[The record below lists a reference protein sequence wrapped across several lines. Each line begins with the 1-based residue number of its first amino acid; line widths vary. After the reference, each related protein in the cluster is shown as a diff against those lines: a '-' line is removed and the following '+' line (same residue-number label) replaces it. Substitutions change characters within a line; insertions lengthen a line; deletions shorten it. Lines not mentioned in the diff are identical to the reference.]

1 MTIDITNLPCFPVY
15 NILPNGKCSCNG
27 KPNCAPGK
35 HPKGAWK
42 TNYGYVKEK
51 NFAANNYGIPMG
63 KASGV
68 IVIDY
73 DPRNDLDGKSLDKFE
88 AKIGSVLNETI
99 TVNTP
104 SGGWHKYYEI
114 PEDVDFPMKANM
126 KDFPGIDFQGEGKYV
141 IAEGSNHLKGVYK
154 FAEGYGPDDVPLE
167 ILQPEILAFIEGQ
180 ANKEAESNLTQGQEK
195 ISIEKL
201 NEINVCLTKLEV
213 TDRDQWVQVGMAL
226 HSIGNHG
233 DKPFQLWKSWSQTN
247 DKQDRWKDRDVRT
260 WNSFGSGNINYK
272 KIFKLAKEQGI
283 NPATV
288 MGTPEMPGIDES
300 IENLKTAQTKVIELE
315 IDKKVSFKNGM
326 PPGYAGELIEAI
338 HDQLQ
343 QTTPLHVTIT
353 LVSQV
358 LPATVFQGYICT
370 PIKSGAISA
379 FNLIIGPQGSGK
391 TDTINNLH
399 QLRRFIMQKEPKG
412 QFERQRL
419 GLTPWPASGGALMKS
434 FGTYNPMMITSDE
447 LLTKLH
453 TCYHK
458 DKNGDGMLGDILS
471 AWSCSSD
478 GVGLMG
484 QVAQDEKYD
493 QKPVENPILSM
504 FGGGVSSQWH
514 KLSSDDDFMSR
525 GIGTRFEITEWGK
538 LIVPTNK
545 DRINRKI
552 QIVGHLEDLLCRQ
565 RDLYQS
571 LRDNPDINKGSR
583 LPAKASKKVMDM
595 AYEFFLENIHKVN
608 ARDVYQTDMNE
619 SRLYELALRS
629 ATRLACLEAMAT
641 PNGKNIHGL
650 EITEDMMQWS
660 IDYVRNRFEI
670 AEQEANQDR
679 SPDSLFKDKVVNYIK
694 KKPNGATINQIM
706 RSPGKRSTLSPKEKR
721 DAIQDLVNSRDIDL
735 KFGLYLPKNRKPTK
749 IK

>member
-1 MTIDITNLPCFPVY
+1 MTSITTIAPCFPVY
-15 NILPNGKCSCNG
+15 NVKPNGECSCQN
-27 KPNCAPGK
+27 KDCNSIGK
-35 HPKGAWK
+35 HPKVKWR
-42 TNYGYVKEK
+42 TNFGYTKQKDFK
-51 NFAANNYGIPMG
+51 NNNYGMPTG
-63 KASGV
+63 KASNF
-68 IVIDY
+68 IIIDV
-73 DPRNDLDGKSLDKFE
+73 DPRNGGFETFDKLE
-88 AKIGSVLNETI
+88 RKYGELECTPK
-99 TVNTP
+99 VNTP
-104 SGGWHKYYEI
+104 STGFHLYYLI
-114 PEDVDFPMKANM
+114 PDDLDFDVKSQKPF
-126 KDFPGIDFQGEGKYV
+126 FGPGIDLL
-141 IAEGSNHLKGVYK
+141 AEGSFAVMPGSNHVQGIYQWAPELSPKEVV
-154 FAEGYGPDDVPLE
+154 FEVFPPALIHLLE
-167 ILQPEILAFIEGQ
+167 EQ
-180 ANKEAESNLTQGQEK
+180 ANKDAEENLVQGQET
-195 ISIEKL
+195 ISIDKL
-201 NEINVCLTKLEV
+201 NEINLCLTQIEV
-213 TDRDQWVQVGMAL
+213 TSRDQWVEIGMAL
-226 HSIGNHG
+226 QSIGNHG
-233 DKPFQLWKSWSQTN
+233 SKPFQLWKAWSQAN
-247 DKQDRWKDRDVRT
+247 DKLGRWKESDVRT
-260 WNSFGSGNINYK
+260 WNSFGSGKINYK
-272 KIFKLAKEQGI
+272 KIFQIAKSQGI

-288 MGTPEMPGIDES
+288 IGTPAMPGIDES
-300 IENLKTAQTKVIELE
+300 IENLRTAQTQVIELE
-315 IDKKVSFKNGM
+315 VDKKVSFKNGM

-338 HDQLQ
+338 HEQLQ

-358 LPATVFQGYICT
+358 LPATIFQGYICT

-379 FNLIIGPQGSGK
+379 FNLIVGPQGSGK

-399 QLRRFIMQKEPKG
+399 QLRRFVMQKDPKG
-412 QFERQRL
+412 PFERPRL
-419 GLTPWPASGGALMKS
+419 GLTPWPASGGALMKA

-514 KLSSDDDFMSR
+514 KLSSDDEFMSR

-538 LIVPTNK
+538 LVVPTNK

-552 QIVGHLEDLLCRQ
+552 QIVGHLEDLLGRQ

-571 LRDNPDINKGSR
+571 LRDNPDINKGAR
-583 LPAKASKKVMDM
+583 TPATASKKVMDM
-595 AYEFFLENIHKVN
+595 AYDFFLENIHKVN

-629 ATRLACLEAMAT
+629 ATRLACLEAMAN
-641 PNGKNIHGL
+641 PSGKGIHGL

-670 AEQEANQDR
+670 AEQEANEDR
-679 SPDSLFKDKVVNYIK
+679 SPDSLFKEKVVTYIK
-694 KKPNGATINQIM
+694 KKPNGVTINQILNGPGN
-706 RSPGKRSTLSPKEKR
+706 RSQLSSRERR
-721 DAIQDLVNSRDIDL
+721 DAVQDLVNSREVEC
-735 KFGLYLPKNRKPTK
+735 KFGLYLPKNRKPAK
-749 IK
+749 LK